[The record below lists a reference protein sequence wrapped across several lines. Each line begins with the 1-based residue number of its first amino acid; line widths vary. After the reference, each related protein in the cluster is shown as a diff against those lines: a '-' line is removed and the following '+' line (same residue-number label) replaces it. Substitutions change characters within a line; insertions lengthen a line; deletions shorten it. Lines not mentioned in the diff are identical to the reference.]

1 MVIVVEEVVGRLRDR
16 SKDGGG
22 GNGEEG
28 EGGGSDGGVEELEE
42 ERGGER
48 AQAWSSKWLSLNKT
62 SSIFRLSVSL
72 VMIFH

>member
-16 SKDGGG
+16 SKDGSG
-22 GNGEEG
+22 GNREEG

-48 AQAWSSKWLSLNKT
+48 AQAWSSK
-62 SSIFRLSVSL
+62 
-72 VMIFH
+72 